1 MDTTRSLSSVIK
13 FLDTNSTL
21 SDVEISNIAKQLKF
35 SEVLD
40 LVGLVSKDETEKA
53 RNILAQHDD
62 RFAATPEVAPEVA
75 PDEEPQES
83 ITMEYSNVPSAPKT
97 SSMFKP
103 IRPVGAQQPH
113 VPGQQ
118 TGNPDEVDA
127 DAIGAELDKAKGG
140 HSAEVN
146 QIKNMLQRISR

>member
-21 SDVEISNIAKQLKF
+21 SDVEICNIAKQLKF

-40 LVGLVSKDETEKA
+40 LVGLVGKDETEKA

-62 RFAATPEVAPEVA
+62 RFAATPEIT

-103 IRPVGAQQPH
+103 IRPAGAQQPH